1 MIEWFTGVQVVV
13 AVVAGLLCLVVGFIG
28 RPPNDLTLGSI
39 ALVELLLV
47 AQLVVTIVAPIV
59 GNEPSG
65 SLAEFYIYLIS
76 ALLLPVAGGFW
87 ALIER
92 SRWSTVVLGVVGLA
106 IAVMTYR
113 MGQIWFVQ
121 GTP

>member
-1 MIEWFTGVQVVV
+1 LIEWFTAVQVIV
-13 AVVAGLLCLVVGFIG
+13 AVLAGLLCLVVGFIG
-28 RPPNDLTLGSI
+28 RPPNDLTLGAV

-65 SLAEFYIYLIS
+65 SLGEFYIYLIS
-76 ALLLPVAGGFW
+76 ALLLPAAGGFW

-92 SRWSTVVLGVVGLA
+92 TRWSTVVLGVVGLA

>member
-1 MIEWFTGVQVVV
+1 MIEWFTAVQVIV
-13 AVVAGLLCLVVGFIG
+13 AVLAGILCLVVGFIG

-39 ALVELLLV
+39 ALIELLLI
-47 AQLVVTIVAPIV
+47 AQLVLTIVAPIV
-59 GNEPSG
+59 GNEPRG
-65 SLAEFYIYLIS
+65 SLGEFYIYLIS
-76 ALLLPVAGGFW
+76 ALLLPIAGGFW

-92 SRWSTVVLGVVGLA
+92 TRWSTVVLGVVGLA

-113 MGQIWFVQ
+113 MGQIWFVP

>member
-1 MIEWFTGVQVVV
+1 MIEWFTAVQVAV
-13 AVVAGLLCLVVGFIG
+13 ACIAGVLCIVLGLAG
-28 RPPNDLTLGSI
+28 RVPSDLTMGAV

-47 AQLVVTIVAPIV
+47 AQLVVTIVAPAV
-59 GNEPSG
+59 GNEPTG

-76 ALLLPVAGGFW
+76 ALVLPLAGGFW

-92 SRWSTVVLGVVGLA
+92 NRWSTVILGAVCLA
-106 IAVMTYR
+106 IAVMVYR

-121 GTP
+121 GA